1 MNLSPMRFKQF
12 VWPHNPRIYST
23 TFEREMAVNKIPMGR
38 HYLQSLGRTCRI
50 FRGEGE
56 FTGQGAYDTF
66 KQLEAVFQEESAGT
80 LVHPVWM
87 AVTAWFVSLKLEQ
100 EPRSDYVRYS
110 FEFREVAHGVRSELR
125 AAQEMHTA
133 AAGSVSKVF
142 HTAVEGETLWIIARR
157 YDLTEEQILAL
168 NPGLRNPNLISAGQ
182 KVRVA

>member
-12 VWPHNPRIYST
+12 VWPHNPRVYST

-38 HYLQSLGRTCRI
+38 YHLQSLGRTCRI

-66 KQLEAVFQEESAGT
+66 KQLEAVFQEESPGM

-110 FEFREVAHGVRSELR
+110 FVFWEVAHEVRSELKV
-125 AAQEMHTA
+125 AQEMPASSVDA
-133 AAGSVSKVF
+133 AQAVW
-142 HTAVEGETLWIIARR
+142 HTAVQGETLWTIAGR
-157 YDLTEEQILAL
+157 YEVTEERILAL

-182 KVRVA
+182 KVRVT